1 MCAWC
6 LKRATVNTTASIGE
20 NPQAKIL
27 IKVVAEEIIHR
38 AV

>member
-6 LKRATVNTTASIGE
+6 LKRATINTTTSIGE

-27 IKVVAEEIIHR
+27 IEVVAEEIILR